1 MAALKP
7 SDPAVQE
14 PTDVPAG
21 GAATTAAP
29 SDDSAGQGAER
40 PAGKAA
46 RSGGLVDAFAGSIG
60 HGAGQAGKGIAL
72 MLLST
77 LFFAAMNSSVKALGP
92 AIPTEQVLF
101 FRNLFALLPVAVMV
115 WRAGSIEVLRP
126 NRPWQH
132 VWRALAGLVSLG
144 TFFYCY
150 ARLPLA
156 DVIAISFTAPLF
168 VTALSPWL
176 LGEAVGPRRWAAVIV
191 GFFGVLMIV
200 QPGEAGFDPLLLL
213 VLVATFFYAHVLI
226 SVRRLNRT
234 DTPTAIVFWYLV
246 ISVAVT
252 GAILP
257 FVWVSPD
264 LESWL
269 LLIGLGL
276 CGGVAQLI
284 VTAAFRY
291 ADAAVL
297 APFDY
302 AAILWGSALGYLFW
316 DEVPAG
322 SLWIGAAIL
331 IASGLYIAHREAR
344 LGLLGRYKRRAPS
357 TEI

>member
-1 MAALKP
+1 MTSPDSADP
-7 SDPAVQE
+7 SPADPA
-14 PTDVPAG
+14 A
-21 GAATTAAP
+21 AAP
-29 SDDSAGQGAER
+29 SAAAPSGPGA
-40 PAGKAA
+40 PA
-46 RSGGLVDAFAGSIG
+46 SGVSTIG
-60 HGAGQAGKGIAL
+60 HGVGQAGKGIAL

-77 LFFAAMNSSVKALGP
+77 LFFAVMNSSVKILGP
-92 AIPTEQVLF
+92 SVPTEQVLF
-101 FRNLFALLPVAVMV
+101 FRNLFALLPVAFVV
-115 WRAGSIEVLRP
+115 WRAGSLEVLRP
-126 NRPWQH
+126 NRPLQH
-132 VWRALAGLVSLG
+132 AWRALAGIVSLG

-156 DVIAISFTAPLF
+156 DVIAISFTCPLF

-176 LGEAVGPRRWAAVIV
+176 LGEAVGPRRWAAVVV
-191 GFFGVLMIV
+191 GFLGVLLIV

-213 VLVATFFYAHVLI
+213 VLLATLFYALVLI

-252 GAILP
+252 ALALP
-257 FVWVSPD
+257 FVWVTPD
-264 LESWL
+264 ATGWL

-276 CGGVAQLI
+276 FGGVAQLI

-302 AAILWGSALGYLFW
+302 ASILWGSALGYLIW
-316 DEVPAG
+316 GEVPAG
-322 SLWIGAAIL
+322 TLWAGAAVL
-331 IASGLYIAHREAR
+331 IASGLYIAHREAK
-344 LGLLGRYKRRAPS
+344 LGLLGRFKRRAPPA
-357 TEI
+357 EI